1 MTRWYGLSPEE
12 ELKRIRAENAIWYA
26 SPEGALWKRRLDAQ
40 DAANER
46 ARIADE
52 ERIAA
57 QRIKIAER
65 KERRR
70 VWREG
75 VAKIMAE
82 VRRRE
87 AERAQPE
94 PHFYSSDNPLDG
106 VRLWA

>member
-1 MTRWYGLSPEE
+1 MVGVNPFNGASHTREWLAWELSH
-12 ELKRIRAENAIWYA
+12 RYA
-26 SPEGALWKRRLDAQ
+26 FHDLHVDAWH
-40 DAANER
+40 DER
-46 ARIADE
+46 ARRIEVADE
-52 ERIAA
+52 ERRAA
-57 QRIKIAER
+57 QRIKTAER

-106 VRLWA
+106 TRLWA